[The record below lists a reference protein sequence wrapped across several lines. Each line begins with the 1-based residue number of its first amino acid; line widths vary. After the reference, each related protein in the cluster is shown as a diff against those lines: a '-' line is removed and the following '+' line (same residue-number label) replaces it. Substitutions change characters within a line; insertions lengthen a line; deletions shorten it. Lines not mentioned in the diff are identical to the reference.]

1 MNPFNKDIYPNVAE
15 AWDYAFQVV
24 SGEIPNCIY
33 VVGACKRFLDDLEKK
48 EYPFDA
54 DKAER
59 YLKLVQKFSHVKG
72 NWDSDLIIYGAW
84 QKFIFAN
91 IMGFMNPITKNRRY
105 RTAHI
110 EIPRGQG
117 KSAMASQMALYFLA
131 LDNPKGNEISC
142 IATKTDQARIVLDS
156 ARAMAKANPQFLKAT
171 GAEVLAHR
179 IVHDKSN
186 SMVRALSSDDKSLD
200 GLQDILAICD
210 ELHAMSREL
219 FEVIS
224 SGMSKRNDS
233 LLLCITTA
241 GFSTEGVGYEQS
253 SYAKKVAKGEVK
265 DDSFFSI
272 VYTIDEGD
280 DIFDEVTWKKANPN
294 YGVSVDPV
302 TFKAKAEK
310 AKVTPSDVANF
321 KVKHLDCW
329 ISESKAYFDLNC
341 WDRCEDPKLKLEDFY
356 KEKCY
361 VGIDLASKVDL
372 TSFAL
377 LFRKDGIYYYFDK
390 TYIPELTVNQ
400 TRSTVYDNAIAEN
413 SLIVTPGEAIHYP
426 KLEEDFIQLSKQFN
440 FISGLFDPWNAVS
453 FSQRMVQER
462 IDMKEFRMT
471 VANLS
476 EATKTLDALI
486 RQGKIKHNGSVLTR
500 WCLGNVIAKE
510 DPAGNVFPK
519 KSSDKLK
526 IDPIVALIMALAA
539 WMNEEDTESVYEN
552 RGVIFL

>member
-1 MNPFNKDIYPNVAE
+1 MNPFNKETCPNVHE
-15 AWDYAFQVV
+15 AWEYASQVV
-24 SGEIPNCIY
+24 SGEIPNSIY
-33 VVGACKRFLDDLEKK
+33 VIGSCKRFIDDLNKG

-54 DKAER
+54 EKAER

-91 IMGFMNPITKNRRY
+91 IMGFINPVTKNRRF

-110 EIPRGQG
+110 EVPRGSG
-117 KSAMASQMALYFLA
+117 KSAMASQMALFFLS

-156 ARAMAKANPQFLKAT
+156 ARAMAKASPQYLKAT
-171 GAEVLAHR
+171 GTEVLAHR
-179 IVHDKSN
+179 IVHEKSN

-253 SYAKKVAKGEVK
+253 NYAKKISAGEVK
-265 DDSFFSI
+265 DDSFFAI

-280 DIFDEVTWKKANPN
+280 DIFEEITWKKANPN
-294 YGVSVDPV
+294 YGVSVDPI
-302 TFKAKAEK
+302 TFSAKAEK
-310 AKVTPSDVANF
+310 AKVTPSDIANF
-321 KVKHLDCW
+321 KVKHLNCW
-329 ISESKAYFDLNC
+329 ISESKAFFDLTS
-341 WDRCEDPKLKLEDFY
+341 WDKCRSDIKLEDFY
-356 KEKCY
+356 GDKCY
-361 VGIDLASKVDL
+361 IGIDLASKVDL

-390 TYIPELTVNQ
+390 TYVPEQTVNQ
-400 TRSTVYDNAIAEN
+400 TRSTIYDNAIASDN
-413 SLIVTPGEAIHYP
+413 LVVTQGEAIHYP
-426 KLEEDFIQLSKQFN
+426 KLEEDFIALSKQFQI
-440 FISGLFDPWNAVS
+440 ISGLFDPWNAVS
-453 FSQRMVQER
+453 FSQRMIQER

-471 VANLS
+471 TANLS

-486 RQGKIKHNGSVLTR
+486 RQGKIRHNGSPLTR
-500 WCLGNVIAKE
+500 WCLGNVVAKE

-539 WMNEEDTESVYEN
+539 WMNEEETESVYEN

>member
-1 MNPFNKDIYPNVAE
+1 MNPFNQETHPNVYE
-15 AWDYAFQVV
+15 AWEYAKAVMD
-24 SGEIPNCIY
+24 GTIPNCIY
-33 VVGACKRFLDDLEKK
+33 VVGTCKRFLDDLEKN

-72 NWDSDLIIYGAW
+72 NWDSDLIIYQPW
-84 QKFIFAN
+84 QKFVFAN
-91 IMGFMNPITKNRRY
+91 IMGFINPRTKNRRF

-110 EIPRGQG
+110 EIPRGSG

-171 GAEVLAHR
+171 GTEVLAHR

-253 SYAKKVAKGEVK
+253 IYARKVSKGEVK

-280 DIFDEVTWKKANPN
+280 NIFDSLTWMKANPN

-302 TFKAKAEK
+302 TFSAKAEK
-310 AKVTPSDVANF
+310 AKVTPSDIANF
-321 KVKHLDCW
+321 KVKHLNCW
-329 ISESKAYFDLNC
+329 ISESKAFYDVAA
-341 WDRCEDPKLKLEDFY
+341 WDKGFREDLKLEDFY
-356 KEKCY
+356 GKKCY
-361 VGIDLASKVDL
+361 VGIDLASKIDL
-372 TSFAL
+372 ASFGL
-377 LFRKDGIYYYFDK
+377 LFREEGLYYYFDK
-390 TYIPELTVNQ
+390 TYVPEATFNQ
-400 TRSTVYDNAIAEN
+400 VRSTVYENAKATN
-413 SLIVTPGEAIHYP
+413 NLIVTPGEAIHYP
-426 KLEEDFIQLSKQFN
+426 QLEEDFIKLSKDFQ
-440 FISGLFDPWNAVS
+440 ILSGLFDPWNAVS
-453 FSQRMVQER
+453 FSQRMIQER
-462 IDMKEFRMT
+462 IDMKEFRMN

-476 EATKTLDALI
+476 EATKMLDAII
-486 RQGKIKHNGSVLTR
+486 RQGKIFHNGSPLTR
-500 WCLGNVIAKE
+500 WCLGNVVAKE

-519 KSSDKLK
+519 KSSEKLK

-539 WMNEEDTESVYEN
+539 WMNEDDAGSVYDN
-552 RGVIFL
+552 RGIIFL